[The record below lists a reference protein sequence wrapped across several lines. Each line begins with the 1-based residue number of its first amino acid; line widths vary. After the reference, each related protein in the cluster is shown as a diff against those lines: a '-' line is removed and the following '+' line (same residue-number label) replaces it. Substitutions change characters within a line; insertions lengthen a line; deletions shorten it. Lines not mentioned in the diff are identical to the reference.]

1 MSTSNSSRVL
11 IYVQHLLGVGHL
23 QRAIH
28 LSTALQQQGFQVDL
42 VSGGMPGHLPAAQS
56 PTAQSPATQ
65 TLRVHQLPPLY
76 SPDGSFSR
84 LLDASG
90 IDIDDHWRER
100 RKQQLLE
107 IFDACVPQVLITET
121 FPFGR
126 RMLQFELLPLLRAS
140 RESADCKLVIA
151 SIRDILQPRSKP
163 GRNRETCD
171 LIDAWYD
178 RVLVH
183 GDENIARLEDS
194 FALAD
199 RIEDK
204 LFYSGYICVQ
214 ETHSTPAG
222 EPNGEPHTEGVN
234 EVLVSA
240 GGSAT
245 GLQILQT
252 ALRAKPLSSL
262 NHLHWRLLVSQAIPA
277 ADFKQLQ
284 AMAGDGITVERNRPD
299 FSELIKRAQLSI
311 SQAGYNTM
319 TDLLNSDTAAVVI
332 PFADA
337 DEKEQS
343 LRAHALQARAR
354 VIALD
359 QSGLTAASLAEAINA
374 ATNAALRQRPEL
386 AVNLNGAANSATM
399 IRQWLQ
405 NAESTL

>member
-1 MSTSNSSRVL
+1 
-11 IYVQHLLGVGHL
+11 VQHLLGVGHL

-28 LSTALQQQGFQVDL
+28 LSTALLRQGFRVDL
-42 VSGGMPGHLPAAQS
+42 VSGGMPGHLTAA
-56 PTAQSPATQ
+56 Q
-65 TLRVHQLPPLY
+65 TLRIHQLPPLY

-84 LLDASG
+84 LLDANG
-90 IDIDDHWRER
+90 NDIDDHWRER
-100 RKQQLLE
+100 RKQQLLK
-107 IFDACVPQVLITET
+107 IFDTCAPQVLITET

-140 RESADCKLVIA
+140 RETRDCKLVIS

-194 FALAD
+194 FSLSD

-204 LFYSGYICVQ
+204 LFYSGYICAQ
-214 ETHSTPAG
+214 DAYSAPAG
-222 EPNGEPHTEGVN
+222 EGKN

-277 ADFKQLQ
+277 ADFNQLQ
-284 AMAGDGITVERNRPD
+284 ALAGDDVTVERNRPD

-319 TDLLNSDTAAVVI
+319 TDLLNSDTPAVVI
-332 PFADA
+332 PYAEA
-337 DEKEQS
+337 EEKEQS
-343 LRAHALQARAR
+343 LRANALQARGR
-354 VIALD
+354 VIALA
-359 QSGLTAASLAEAINA
+359 QSGLAAASLAEAV
-374 ATNAALRQRPEL
+374 NAALTQRPEL
-386 AVNLNGAANSATM
+386 AVNLNGAANSVSM
-399 IRQWLQ
+399 ITQWLQ
-405 NAESTL
+405 NTEALL

>member
-1 MSTSNSSRVL
+1 MSTSNPSRVL

-23 QRAIH
+23 QRALH
-28 LSTALQQQGFQVDL
+28 LSTALLQQGFRVDL
-42 VSGGMPGHLPAAQS
+42 VSGGMPGHF
-56 PTAQSPATQ
+56 PTMQ
-65 TLRVHQLPPLY
+65 TLRVHQLAPLY

-84 LLDASG
+84 LLDANG
-90 IDIDDHWRER
+90 DDIDDHWRDQ
-100 RKQQLLE
+100 RKQQLLQ
-107 IFDACVPQVLITET
+107 IFHACAPQVLITET

-140 RESADCKLVIA
+140 RVSGDCKLLIA

-183 GDENIARLEDS
+183 GDENIARLKDS
-194 FALAD
+194 FALSQ

-204 LFYSGYICVQ
+204 LFYSGYICAQ
-214 ETHSTPAG
+214 EAHSAPAG
-222 EPNGEPHTEGVN
+222 EGVN

-252 ALRAKPLSSL
+252 ALRAKPLSAL

-277 ADFKQLQ
+277 DDFNLLQ
-284 AMAGDGITVERNRPD
+284 AMAGDGVTIERNRPD

-319 TDLLNSDTAAVVI
+319 TDLLNSETAAVVI
-332 PFADA
+332 PYAEA
-337 DEKEQS
+337 DEKEQG
-343 LRAHALQARAR
+343 LRAQALQARGR

-359 QSGLTAASLAEAINA
+359 QSRLAAASLAEAINA
-374 ATNAALRQRPEL
+374 ALAQRPEL
-386 AVNLNGAANSATM
+386 AVNLDGAANSATM
-399 IRQWLQ
+399 ITQWLQ
-405 NAESTL
+405 EAEVMQ

>member
-1 MSTSNSSRVL
+1 MSTSNPSRVL

-28 LSTALQQQGFQVDL
+28 LSTALLQQGFRVDL
-42 VSGGMPGHLPAAQS
+42 VSGGMPGHF
-56 PTAQSPATQ
+56 PTAQP
-65 TLRVHQLPPLY
+65 LRVHQLTPLY

-84 LLDASG
+84 LLDANG
-90 IDIDDHWRER
+90 DDIDDHWRDQ
-100 RKQQLLE
+100 RKQQLLQ
-107 IFDACVPQVLITET
+107 IFDACAPQVLITET

-140 RESADCKLVIA
+140 RESGDCKLVIA

-194 FALAD
+194 FALSD

-204 LFYSGYICVQ
+204 LFYSGYICAQ
-214 ETHSTPAG
+214 ESRIAPAG
-222 EPNGEPHTEGVN
+222 EGVN

-252 ALRAKPLSSL
+252 ALRAKSLSAL

-277 ADFKQLQ
+277 DDFNQLQ
-284 AMAGDGITVERNRPD
+284 AMAGDGVTVERNRPD

-332 PFADA
+332 PYAEA

-343 LRAHALQARAR
+343 LRAQALQARGR

-359 QSGLTAASLAEAINA
+359 QSGLAAASLAEAINA
-374 ATNAALRQRPEL
+374 ALAQRPEL
-386 AVNLNGAANSATM
+386 VVNLDGAANSATM
-399 IRQWLQ
+399 ISQWLK
-405 NAESTL
+405 NAEVML

>member
-1 MSTSNSSRVL
+1 MSTSNPSRVL

-28 LSTALQQQGFQVDL
+28 LSTALLQQGFRVDL
-42 VSGGMPGHLPAAQS
+42 VSGGMPGHFPAAQ
-56 PTAQSPATQ
+56 P
-65 TLRVHQLPPLY
+65 LRVHQLTPLY

-84 LLDASG
+84 LLDANG
-90 IDIDDHWRER
+90 DDIDDHWRDQ
-100 RKQQLLE
+100 RKQQLLQ
-107 IFDACVPQVLITET
+107 IFDACAPQVLITET

-140 RESADCKLVIA
+140 RESGDCKLVIA

-178 RVLVH
+178 HVLVH

-194 FALAD
+194 FALSD

-204 LFYSGYICVQ
+204 LFYSGYICAQ
-214 ETHSTPAG
+214 ESRSAPAG
-222 EPNGEPHTEGVN
+222 EGVN

-252 ALRAKPLSSL
+252 ALRAKSLSAL

-277 ADFKQLQ
+277 DDFNQLQ
-284 AMAGDGITVERNRPD
+284 AMAGDGVTVERNRPD

-332 PFADA
+332 PYAEA

-343 LRAHALQARAR
+343 LRAQALQARGR

-359 QSGLTAASLAEAINA
+359 QSGLAAASLAEAINA
-374 ATNAALRQRPEL
+374 ALAQRPEL
-386 AVNLNGAANSATM
+386 VVNLDGAANSATM
-399 IRQWLQ
+399 ISQWLK
-405 NAESTL
+405 NAEVML

>member
-1 MSTSNSSRVL
+1 LSTSNPSRVL

-23 QRAIH
+23 QRAIR
-28 LSTALQQQGFQVDL
+28 LSSALLRQGFRVDL
-42 VSGGMPGHLPAAQS
+42 VSGGMPGHLSAAQS
-56 PTAQSPATQ
+56 PTAQSPTTQ
-65 TLRVHQLPPLY
+65 TLRTHQLAPLY

-84 LLDASG
+84 LLDVNG
-90 IDIDDHWRER
+90 NDIDDHWREQ

-107 IFDACVPQVLITET
+107 IFDACAPQVLITET

-140 RESADCKLVIA
+140 RESGDCKLVIA
-151 SIRDILQPRSKP
+151 SIRDILQPKSKP

-178 RVLVH
+178 RVLIH

-194 FALAD
+194 FALSD

-204 LFYSGYICVQ
+204 LFYSGYICAQ
-214 ETHSTPAG
+214 EAHSAPAG
-222 EPNGEPHTEGVN
+222 EPTGEGVN

-284 AMAGDGITVERNRPD
+284 ATAGDGVTVERNRPD

-332 PFADA
+332 PYAEA

-343 LRAHALQARAR
+343 MRAHALQARGR
-354 VIALD
+354 VIALA
-359 QSGLTAASLAEAINA
+359 QSGLAAASLADAINA
-374 ATNAALRQRPEL
+374 ATNASLCQRPEL

-399 IRQWLQ
+399 IKQWLQ
-405 NAESTL
+405 NAEAML

>member
-1 MSTSNSSRVL
+1 LSTSNPSRVL

-28 LSTALQQQGFQVDL
+28 LSTALLQQGFRVDL
-42 VSGGMPGHLPAAQS
+42 VSGGMPGHFPAAQ
-56 PTAQSPATQ
+56 P
-65 TLRVHQLPPLY
+65 LRVHQLTPLY

-84 LLDASG
+84 LLDANG
-90 IDIDDHWRER
+90 DDIDDHWRDQ
-100 RKQQLLE
+100 RKQQLLQ
-107 IFDACVPQVLITET
+107 IFDACAPQVLITET

-140 RESADCKLVIA
+140 RESGDCKLVIA

-183 GDENIARLEDS
+183 GDESIARLEDS
-194 FALAD
+194 FALSD

-204 LFYSGYICVQ
+204 LFYSGYICAQ
-214 ETHSTPAG
+214 ESRIAPAG
-222 EPNGEPHTEGVN
+222 EGVN

-252 ALRAKPLSSL
+252 ALRAKSLSAL

-277 ADFKQLQ
+277 DDFNQLQ
-284 AMAGDGITVERNRPD
+284 AMAGDGVTVERNRPD

-332 PFADA
+332 PYAEA

-343 LRAHALQARAR
+343 LRAQALQARGR

-359 QSGLTAASLAEAINA
+359 QSGLAAASLAEAINA
-374 ATNAALRQRPEL
+374 ALAQRPEL
-386 AVNLNGAANSATM
+386 VVNLDGAANSATM
-399 IRQWLQ
+399 ISQWLK
-405 NAESTL
+405 NAEVML

>member
-28 LSTALQQQGFQVDL
+28 LSTALLRQGFRVDL
-42 VSGGMPGHLPAAQS
+42 VSGGMPGHLSAAQS
-56 PTAQSPATQ
+56 PTAQ
-65 TLRVHQLPPLY
+65 TLRIHQLPPLY

-84 LLDASG
+84 LLDANG
-90 IDIDDHWRER
+90 NDIDDHWRER
-100 RKQQLLE
+100 RKQQLLK
-107 IFDACVPQVLITET
+107 IFDTCAPQVLITET

-126 RMLQFELLPLLRAS
+126 RMLQFELLPLLWAS
-140 RESADCKLVIA
+140 RETRDCKLVIS

-194 FALAD
+194 FALSD

-204 LFYSGYICVQ
+204 LFYSGYICAQ
-214 ETHSTPAG
+214 DAYSAPAG
-222 EPNGEPHTEGVN
+222 EGKN

-277 ADFKQLQ
+277 ADFNQLQ
-284 AMAGDGITVERNRPD
+284 ALAGDDVTVERNRPD

-319 TDLLNSDTAAVVI
+319 TDLLNSDTPAVVI
-332 PFADA
+332 PYAEA
-337 DEKEQS
+337 EEKEQS
-343 LRAHALQARAR
+343 LRANALQARGR
-354 VIALD
+354 VIVLA
-359 QSGLTAASLAEAINA
+359 QSGLAAASLAEAV
-374 ATNAALRQRPEL
+374 NAALTQRPEL
-386 AVNLNGAANSATM
+386 AVNLNGAANSASM
-399 IRQWLQ
+399 ITQWLQ
-405 NAESTL
+405 NTEALL

>member
-28 LSTALQQQGFQVDL
+28 LSTALLRQGFRVDL
-42 VSGGMPGHLPAAQS
+42 VSGGMPGHLSAAQS
-56 PTAQSPATQ
+56 PTAQ
-65 TLRVHQLPPLY
+65 TLRIHQLPPLY

-84 LLDASG
+84 LLDANG
-90 IDIDDHWRER
+90 NDIDDHWRER
-100 RKQQLLE
+100 RKQQLLK
-107 IFDACVPQVLITET
+107 IFDTCAPQVLITET

-126 RMLQFELLPLLRAS
+126 RMLQFELLPLLWAS
-140 RESADCKLVIA
+140 RETRDCKLVIS

-194 FALAD
+194 FSLSD

-204 LFYSGYICVQ
+204 LFYSGYICAQ
-214 ETHSTPAG
+214 DAYSAPAG
-222 EPNGEPHTEGVN
+222 EGKN

-277 ADFKQLQ
+277 ADFNQLQ
-284 AMAGDGITVERNRPD
+284 ALAGDDVTVERNRPD

-319 TDLLNSDTAAVVI
+319 TDLLNSDTPAVVI
-332 PFADA
+332 PYAEA
-337 DEKEQS
+337 EEKEQS
-343 LRAHALQARAR
+343 LRANALQARGR
-354 VIALD
+354 VIALA
-359 QSGLTAASLAEAINA
+359 QSGLAAASLAEAV
-374 ATNAALRQRPEL
+374 NAALTQRPEL
-386 AVNLNGAANSATM
+386 AVNLNGAANSASM
-399 IRQWLQ
+399 ITQWLQ
-405 NAESTL
+405 NTEALL